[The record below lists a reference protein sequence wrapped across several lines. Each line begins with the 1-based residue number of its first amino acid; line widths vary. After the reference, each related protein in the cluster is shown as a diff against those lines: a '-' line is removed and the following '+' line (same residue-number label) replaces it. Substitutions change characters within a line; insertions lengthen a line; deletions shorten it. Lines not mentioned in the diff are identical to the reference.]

1 MGLIIVDGNSI
12 GHANHSGALLTAGA
26 METQMIYGTVKSLRG
41 MATKY
46 HNYQIIV
53 LWDGKTRWRQQIY
66 SEYKGNRLA
75 KDEKEQ
81 ASKDSYEKQVK
92 YARKMIQHMGIGQC
106 YATTH
111 EADDIARQFIDRALS
126 ANKDVILCT
135 GDKDWLQ
142 YVQPG
147 VMWFDPIRDRMANH
161 STFFEFTGYRTPYQF
176 VQGKALQG
184 DISDNIPGVG
194 KIGEKGAPELL
205 AQFGSVENFWKMVD
219 EGAYSPK
226 TKAQQHLATPETR
239 EVFNRNMKL
248 MSLRDAPAPLAK
260 DMVIISPDYNESK
273 FLVMCEALAFRS
285 IAKDVSGF
293 LEPFRKTERK
303 AA

>member
-12 GHANHSGALLTAGA
+12 GHANHSGTTLTAGN
-26 METQMIYGTVKSLRG
+26 METQMIYGTIKSIRG

-46 HNYQIIV
+46 HNYRIIV
-53 LWDGKTRWRQQIY
+53 LWDGKNRWRQSIFA
-66 SEYKGNRLA
+66 EYKGNRVA

-92 YARKMIQHMGIGQC
+92 FARKMIQHMGVGQC
-106 YATTH
+106 FATTH
-111 EADDIARQFIDRALS
+111 EADDIAGIFIKRAK
-126 ANKDVILCT
+126 AAGEDVILCT

-142 YVQPG
+142 YVEPG

-161 STFFEFTGYRTPYQF
+161 GTFFEFTGYRTPHQF

-184 DISDNIPGVG
+184 DVSDNIPGVG

-205 AQFGSVENFWKMVD
+205 ARFGSVEDFWDMVD

-226 TKAQQHLATPETR
+226 TKAHQHLAAPETR
-239 EVFNRNMKL
+239 EAFKRNMKL
-248 MSLRDAPAPLAK
+248 MNLKEAPAPLAQ
-260 DMVIISPDYNESK
+260 DMVVIAPDYDPNK
-273 FLVMCEALAFRS
+273 FKLMCEALAFRS
-285 IAKDVSGF
+285 IAKDIDGF
-293 LEPFRKTERK
+293 LEPFNKTERK
-303 AA
+303 VA